1 VGRERRRADLLFV
14 ARLQT
19 RKTVRISVFTDKREM
34 RGPKV
39 TRRTIFFDKR
49 VFRDRIRAA
58 PGGLHPLNRT
68 RELHPMSV
76 EPQHEVTRILLD
88 WSGGDPEAPERLMP
102 FVYDELRRLARA
114 FLAKERGAHT
124 LQPTALVHE
133 AYLRLVDQRSVSWQN
148 RAHFYGIASSMM
160 RRVLIDHAR
169 AHAAEKRGGGAVRL
183 SVEDLQVPLEERAQ
197 SLVALDEA
205 LERLKRMDERKCRV
219 VEMRFF
225 GGLSDE
231 EIAKVLGVTTRTV
244 LRDWKKARL
253 WLLRELTAT
262 TS

>member
-1 VGRERRRADLLFV
+1 
-14 ARLQT
+14 
-19 RKTVRISVFTDKREM
+19 
-34 RGPKV
+34 
-39 TRRTIFFDKR
+39 
-49 VFRDRIRAA
+49 
-58 PGGLHPLNRT
+58 
-68 RELHPMSV
+68 MSV

-88 WSGGDPEAPERLMP
+88 WSGGDPEAPGRLMP

-114 FLAKERGAHT
+114 FLARERGAHT

-133 AYLRLVDQRSVSWQN
+133 AYLRLVDQRSVNWQN
-148 RAHFYGIASSMM
+148 RAHFYGIAASMM

-183 SVEDLQVPLEERAQ
+183 SVEDVQVPLEERAE
-197 SLVALDEA
+197 SLLALDEA
-205 LERLKRMDERKCRV
+205 LERLKDMDERKCRV

-225 GGLSDE
+225 AGLSDE
-231 EIAKVLGVTTRTV
+231 EIAEVLGVTTRTV